1 MRKRMM
7 KRKKSMMT
15 RMSKMPGSGF
25 AWILLQFAALL
36 ERLKFGV
43 VLKYCCQADMSKSF
57 ASSFRKPDDG

>member
-1 MRKRMM
+1 
-7 KRKKSMMT
+7 
-15 RMSKMPGSGF
+15 MPGSGF

-36 ERLKFGV
+36 ERLNVGV